1 MKILN
6 YFTATVIVLLFLY
19 ACNNKKEQNEI
30 PPETYNQFITKGAR
44 ISGEAQAVL
53 LDNVSQAMQKGGPE
67 YAIEFCN
74 SEVSSIVE
82 NLGSE
87 HDAIIGRVS
96 EKNRNPENNLKN
108 DAEKKLWK
116 DMVEAVKAGNAH
128 DTLLMTGNELV
139 FYRPIKTIMPTCLEC
154 HGTPGEEV
162 LPSTLEKIEALY
174 PKDKAT
180 GYALNEFRGLWKIRF
195 TNPDLQQNNPK

>member
-1 MKILN
+1 MKTFN
-6 YFTATVIVLLFLY
+6 YLIVTVILLTFLS
-19 ACNNKKEQNEI
+19 ACSNNKKQNEI
-30 PPETYNQFITKGAR
+30 PPETYDQVIKKGAR

-74 SEVSSIVE
+74 LQVSSITE
-82 NLGSE
+82 DLSRE

-116 DMVEAVKAGNAH
+116 HMARAVKAGNGH
-128 DTLLMTGNELV
+128 DTLLMMNNKLV
-139 FYRPIKTIMPTCLEC
+139 FYRPIKTMMPACLEC
-154 HGTPGEEV
+154 HGTPEEDI
-162 LPSTLEKIEALY
+162 LPSTLEKIQTLY
-174 PKDKAT
+174 PNDKAT
-180 GYALNEFRGLWKIRF
+180 GYEMNEFRGLWKISF
-195 TNPDLQQNNPK
+195 ANPELQQSNP